1 MQTIYTVSSLETNI
15 KNTEAQKVLQKQ
27 IDQSRSLLVY
37 LIYFLTEVIRYAEKD
52 AHQKA
57 SKHLPT
63 AEDLST
69 NTKIA
74 GNDLLWKILEDE
86 ALKKQFASEKPE
98 LCTDKELIR
107 KVYLTLKDTTEYK
120 TYISSSTRR
129 EE

>member
-1 MQTIYTVSSLETNI
+1 MQTIYTVSTLEMDI
-15 KNTEAQKVLQKQ
+15 KNSEAQKILQKH
-27 IDQSRSLLVY
+27 IDESRSLFVY

-74 GNDLLWKILEDE
+74 GNELLWKI
-86 ALKKQFASEKPE
+86 
-98 LCTDKELIR
+98 
-107 KVYLTLKDTTEYK
+107 
-120 TYISSSTRR
+120 
-129 EE
+129 